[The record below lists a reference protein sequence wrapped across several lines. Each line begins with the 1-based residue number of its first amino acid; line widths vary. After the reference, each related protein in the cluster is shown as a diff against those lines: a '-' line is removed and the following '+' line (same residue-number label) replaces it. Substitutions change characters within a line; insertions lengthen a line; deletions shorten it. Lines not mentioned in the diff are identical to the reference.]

1 MFDRYIQ
8 FISQRAQGFH
18 SFFNKYVLLNPFSF
32 FQGKDLTN
40 AMWMRQFVANHPSY
54 NKDSIVNEQIQY
66 DLLWSIK
73 QIEDDPIQTSFYTK
87 ISQIKY

>member
-1 MFDRYIQ
+1 
-8 FISQRAQGFH
+8 
-18 SFFNKYVLLNPFSF
+18 
-32 FQGKDLTN
+32 
-40 AMWMRQFVANHPSY
+40 MWMRQYVANHPSY